1 VTAAPRHA
9 AGVERDEAGRVRIIA
24 IEEHALPKDLDLP
37 GGMGS
42 AMPGLLD
49 QLDDLGE
56 GRLSV
61 MDAAGVDV
69 QVLSVLG
76 HGIQE
81 AGAAGVELARAA
93 NERLAAAVAEHPD
106 RFGAFATLPLG
117 DPTAAA
123 EELRRTVGDAG
134 FVGAMVFGQTH
145 GRFLDDPEFAPVLA
159 TCAELGV
166 PLYLHPAPP
175 PPGVAEIYY
184 ARLPDGAGPT
194 LATAGWGWHAETGM
208 HVLRLAVA
216 GTFDAHPDLRI
227 LVGHMGENLPFS
239 LARADER
246 LSSSTAGERPVMQT
260 VLDQVRITTAGY
272 TTAPPLA
279 CALATFGPERILFS
293 VDHPFADSAEATA
306 FLADAPLDE
315 ADRQRIAHGNAEAL
329 LGV

>member
-1 VTAAPRHA
+1 M
-9 AGVERDEAGRVRIIA
+9 RIIA
-24 IEEHALPKDLDLP
+24 IEEHAFPKDLDLP
-37 GGMGS
+37 GAMGS
-42 AMPGLLD
+42 GMPGVLD
-49 QLDDLGE
+49 ELDDLGE
-56 GRLSV
+56 GRLAV

-93 NERLAAAVAEHPD
+93 NDRLADAVRAHPD
-106 RFGAFATLPLG
+106 RFAAFATLPLG
-117 DPTAAA
+117 DPAAA
-123 EELRRTVGDAG
+123 VEELKRTVGEAG
-134 FVGAMVFGQTH
+134 FVGTMLFGQTH

-175 PPGVAEIYY
+175 PPAVADVYY
-184 ARLPDGAGPT
+184 ARLPEGAGPT

-208 HVLRLAVA
+208 HVLRLAVT

-227 LVGHMGENLPFS
+227 VVGHMGENLPFS

-246 LSSSTAGERPVMQT
+246 LNHASRGERTVWRT
-260 VLDQVRITTAGY
+260 VLDQVVITTAGY

-279 CALATFGPERILFS
+279 CALATFGPERIVFS
-293 VDHPFADSAEATA
+293 IDHPFADSREATS
-306 FLADAPLDE
+306 FLAGAALDD
-315 ADRQRIAHGNAEAL
+315 ADRERIAHGNAEAL
-329 LGV
+329 LGL

>member
-1 VTAAPRHA
+1 
-9 AGVERDEAGRVRIIA
+9 VRIIA
-24 IEEHALPKDLDLP
+24 IEEHALPKDLNLP

-42 AMPGLLD
+42 GMAGVLD

-56 GRLSV
+56 GRLAV

-69 QVLSVLG
+69 QVLSILG

-81 AGAAGVELARAA
+81 AGVAGVELARAA
-93 NERLAAAVAEHPD
+93 NDRLAAAVTEHPD
-106 RFGAFATLPLG
+106 RFSAFATLPLG
-117 DPTAAA
+117 DPAAAA

-175 PPGVAEIYY
+175 PPAVADVYF
-184 ARLPDGAGPT
+184 ARLPQAAGAT

-227 LVGHMGENLPFS
+227 VIGHMGENLPFS

-246 LSSSTAGERPVMQT
+246 LSASTAGGRPVMQT
-260 VLDQVRITTAGY
+260 VLDQVLITTAGY
-272 TTAPPLA
+272 VTAPPLA

-293 VDHPFADSAEATA
+293 VDHPFADSREATA
-306 FLADAPLDE
+306 FLGDAVLDE
-315 ADRQRIAHGNAEAL
+315 ADRERIAHGNAEAL
-329 LGV
+329 LGL

>member
-1 VTAAPRHA
+1 M
-9 AGVERDEAGRVRIIA
+9 RIIA

-37 GGMGS
+37 GTMGS

-56 GRLSV
+56 GRLAV

-69 QVLSVLG
+69 QVLSVMG

-93 NERLAAAVAEHPD
+93 NDRLAAAVAEHPD

-117 DPTAAA
+117 DPAAAA

-175 PPGVAEIYY
+175 PPAVAEVYF
-184 ARLPDGAGPT
+184 ARLPERAGAT

-208 HVLRLAVA
+208 HVLRLAV
-216 GTFDAHPDLRI
+216 T
-227 LVGHMGENLPFS
+227 
-239 LARADER
+239 
-246 LSSSTAGERPVMQT
+246 
-260 VLDQVRITTAGY
+260 GY
-272 TTAPPLA
+272 VTAPPLA

-306 FLADAPLDE
+306 FLADAPLDA
-315 ADRQRIAHGNAEAL
+315 ADRERIAHGNAEAL

>member
-1 VTAAPRHA
+1 M
-9 AGVERDEAGRVRIIA
+9 RIIA
-24 IEEHALPKDLDLP
+24 IEEHAFPKDLDLP
-37 GGMGS
+37 GAMGS
-42 AMPGLLD
+42 GMAGVID

-56 GRLSV
+56 GRLEV

-93 NERLAAAVAEHPD
+93 NDRLAATVAEHAD
-106 RFGAFATLPLG
+106 RFAAFATLPLG
-117 DPTAAA
+117 DPAAA
-123 EELRRTVGDAG
+123 VEELRRTVGEAG
-134 FVGAMVFGQTH
+134 FVGTMLFGQTH

-159 TCAELGV
+159 TCEELGV

-175 PPGVAEIYY
+175 PPAVADVYF
-184 ARLPDGAGPT
+184 ARLPEGAGPA

-208 HVLRLAVA
+208 HVLRLAVT
-216 GTFDAHPDLRI
+216 GTFDAYPDLRVV
-227 LVGHMGENLPFS
+227 VGHMGENLPFS

-246 LSSSTAGERPVMQT
+246 LTPSTAGERSVMRT
-260 VLDQVRITTAGY
+260 VLDQVLISTSGY

-293 VDHPFADSAEATA
+293 VDHPFADSQVATSFLREAVPD
-306 FLADAPLDE
+306 LLDE
-315 ADRQRIAHGNAEAL
+315 ADRERIAHGNAEAL

>member
-1 VTAAPRHA
+1 VTRVHA
-9 AGVERDEAGRVRIIA
+9 AVVRIIA
-24 IEEHALPKDLDLP
+24 IEEHALPKDLNLP
-37 GGMGS
+37 GRMG
-42 AMPGLLD
+42 AGMPGVLD
-49 QLDDLGE
+49 ELDDLGD
-56 GRLSV
+56 GRLAV

-69 QVLSVLG
+69 QVLSIMG

-81 AGAAGVELARAA
+81 AGAAGVALARAA
-93 NERLAAAVAEHPD
+93 NDRLAAAVAEHPD

-117 DPTAAA
+117 DPAAAA

-145 GRFLDDPEFAPVLA
+145 GRFLDDPEFTPVLA

-175 PPGVAEIYY
+175 PPAVADVYF
-184 ARLPDGAGPT
+184 ARLPEGAGAT

-227 LVGHMGENLPFS
+227 VVGHMGENLPFS

-246 LSSSTAGERPVMQT
+246 LTPSSAGERSVWRT
-260 VLDQVRITTAGY
+260 VLDQVLITTAGY
-272 TTAPPLA
+272 TTGPPLA

-293 VDHPFADSAEATA
+293 VDHPFADSQVATS
-306 FLADAPLDE
+306 FLRDAALDD
-315 ADRQRIAHGNAEAL
+315 ADRERIAHGNAETL